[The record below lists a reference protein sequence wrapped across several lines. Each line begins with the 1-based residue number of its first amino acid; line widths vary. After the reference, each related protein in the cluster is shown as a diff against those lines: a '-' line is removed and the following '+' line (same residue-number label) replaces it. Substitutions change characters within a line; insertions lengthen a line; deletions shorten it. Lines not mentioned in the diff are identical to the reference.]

1 MMVLER
7 MMMGRILEG
16 KLETEPQAG
25 VDAGV
30 CWEEDAALAAALAA
44 VLVEY
49 RAELGRGGGA
59 GGNAGPGERWRLVS
73 CWEQL
78 RGGR

>member
-1 MMVLER
+1 
-7 MMMGRILEG
+7 MGRILEG
-16 KLETEPQAG
+16 KLDTKPQTG
-25 VDAGV
+25 VDAGA

-49 RAELGRGGGA
+49 RAELARRGGNGRT
-59 GGNAGPGERWRLVS
+59 AGPGERWRLVS